1 MHTSESTLHKAR
13 MKQDNQK
20 EEDYDAVTSTKT
32 AYPVQALKHVLKA
45 SGLLHFCLKFRLK
58 LSSHIT

>member
-1 MHTSESTLHKAR
+1 
-13 MKQDNQK
+13 MKQDDQK
-20 EEDYDAVTSTKT
+20 EEDYDAVSVTSTKT